1 MSGYVSPT
9 LGGRDELRE
18 RHVRDHDP
26 RMRTSWPWLPG
37 AVEARTVVWGTVLQ
51 SSVASAVA
59 SDGSA

>member
-1 MSGYVSPT
+1 
-9 LGGRDELRE
+9 
-18 RHVRDHDP
+18 
-26 RMRTSWPWLPG
+26 MRTSWPWLPG